1 MEANADIEM
10 GSTNARS
17 RALAQLPANT
27 HGSSRDGSDT
37 LSRALGWFSIGLG
50 LAQLVAPAQVARMA
64 GAEPNTNT
72 IRLMRALGAR
82 EFLSGVGILSGRH
95 SDTWVRA
102 RVAGDIVDL
111 ALLGR
116 VMASDDANRAMTTVA
131 TLAVAGVT
139 ALDVLAAKRAA

>member
-1 MEANADIEM
+1 MEANTDMDM
-10 GSTNARS
+10 GSTNAQS
-17 RALAQLPANT
+17 RATAQLRAKT
-27 HGSSRDGSDT
+27 HSPKDGTDT

-64 GAEPNTNT
+64 GAEPDTNT

-82 EFLSGVGILSGRH
+82 ELLSGVGILSGRH

-116 VMASDDANRAMTTVA
+116 VMASDDANRGMTTVA